1 VVDSLRSEALGRPSA
16 GTNPLAERERDFAAL
31 MEMSREITAT
41 LDLDR
46 VLRATVNLASRVLPF
61 DRGAI
66 ALYERG
72 ACDIRAVA
80 GADGVDA
87 KNPAVQ
93 DLAVRASWAAGRGE
107 RFYLSDRA
115 DPASDAE
122 RTFVHIFHHDLE
134 RDRAA
139 SGLYL
144 PLKDDEGVVGIL
156 MFEAEQVDF
165 ASPHQRALAEI
176 LANQATVAL
185 RNAQLYRQIPMADTL
200 GALAARRD
208 ALLAIPLRRRLLY
221 GAAALLVLAALT
233 LTRRPVRIA
242 GVDPV
247 LRPLTSAD
255 SLALDMGIEQEDITR
270 VRVGDEVRFR
280 MAALPQQTFTGRVV
294 SIGSPTSGT
303 RFPVRASVANEGA
316 QLRPGMTGYARVLTA
331 PMSPLGQLFRKP
343 IRALRLFWWR
353 MTS

>member
-1 VVDSLRSEALGRPSA
+1 MVDSLRSEAQGRPSA
-16 GTNPLAERERDFAAL
+16 GLNPLAERERDFAAL

-46 VLRATVNLASRVLPF
+46 VLRATVNHASRLLLF

-87 KNPAVQ
+87 KNPAFK
-93 DLAVRASWAAGRGE
+93 DLALRASWAAGRGE
-107 RFYLSDRA
+107 RFYLSNRA

-122 RTFVHIFHHDLE
+122 RTFVHIFRDDLE

-144 PLKDDEGVVGIL
+144 PLKDEEGVVGIL
-156 MFEAEQVDF
+156 LFEAEHVDF
-165 ASPHQRALAEI
+165 ASPHQRELAEI
-176 LANQATVAL
+176 LANQATVAV
-185 RNAQLYRQIPMADTL
+185 RNAQLYRQIPMADAL

-221 GAAALLVLAALT
+221 VAAALLVLAALT
-233 LTRRPVRIA
+233 LPRSPVRVA

-247 LRPLTSAD
+247 LRPHASPD
-255 SLALDMGIEQEDITR
+255 SLALEMGIDQEEIAR
-270 VRVGDEVRFR
+270 VRVGDEVRVR
-280 MAALPQQTFTGRVV
+280 VSALPQETFLGRVV
-294 SIGSPTSGT
+294 SVQSPTSGT

-316 QLRPGMTGYARVLTA
+316 QLRSGMTAYARVLTA
-331 PMSPLGQLFRKP
+331 PMSPLGKLFRRP

-353 MTS
+353 MTA